1 GAFAAYHRAVL
12 VHPNFGWDF
21 LFREIVALL
30 PGISATVEGAGT
42 ADNPWRISLG
52 APLGALNLELVAWN
66 AQTSG
71 NAADDQQLRLGLR
84 LVAASSPFTFSWL
97 AELLAFDLPQAG
109 SGRVALVGA
118 QHAAV
123 RVAPAFSG
131 PLLGGLAGTNLS
143 ARVGSAGIRVDWT
156 PGTDVTWRAS
166 LDNIRLQAGADIVD
180 VPAIV
185 FPPPAG
191 FDLANPAAA
200 AAVFGLTPTTLERL
214 LLLLAAQATNG
225 LGPQAVRLTSMLG
238 MHRQQVGVPA
248 DWPTWSDPA
257 APGRLLTDPLGA
269 FRSWL
274 SRLAT
279 SASAD
284 GVPH

>member
-1 GAFAAYHRAVL
+1 
-12 VHPNFGWDF
+12 
-21 LFREIVALL
+21 
-30 PGISATVEGAGT
+30 
-42 ADNPWRISLG
+42 
-52 APLGALNLELVAWN
+52 
-66 AQTSG
+66 
-71 NAADDQQLRLGLR
+71 
-84 LVAASSPFTFSWL
+84 
-97 AELLAFDLPQAG
+97 
-109 SGRVALVGA
+109 
-118 QHAAV
+118 
-123 RVAPAFSG
+123 
-131 PLLGGLAGTNLS
+131 
-143 ARVGSAGIRVDWT
+143 GSAGIRVDWT

-284 GVPH
+284 GVPHVQRWIEQLRTLVLDLDDAELMRRITGAGTYDEPWTLPAPMPGNPGASIAQFHLWIGPEGPPNVMYAGLEALAQAAPQLDALLSVLQRVAEFDPGL